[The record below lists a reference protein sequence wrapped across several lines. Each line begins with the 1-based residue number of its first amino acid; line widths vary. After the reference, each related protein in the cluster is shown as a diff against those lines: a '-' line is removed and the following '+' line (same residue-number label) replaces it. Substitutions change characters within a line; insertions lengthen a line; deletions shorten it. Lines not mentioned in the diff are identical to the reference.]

1 MKFNKC
7 DEEEKVK
14 RKCMTVELLEIK
26 DFLKRLCKSK
36 LVGAR
41 L

>member
-26 DFLKRLCKSK
+26 YFLKDYVKANS
-36 LVGAR
+36 
-41 L
+41 